1 MGRSPKA
8 WGLGQN
14 LKICFPP
21 ARGAY
26 FSIKCSQNAGLEG
39 FATKGS
45 GSWSQGP
52 GLRFLSVFA
61 IFLNFNFISIFIGLR
76 PHFGR
81 FSVSKPRFWPPETH
95 PKSIQNAFKID
106 VPKNMQFSMH
116 FCYFFIFFVS
126 SISWKYVFYLG
137 KINILK
143 VFAKSMLLQ
152 CSCIFPPKNRP
163 KTLPKW
169 GPSA

>member
-1 MGRSPKA
+1 MEGSYEGV
-8 WGLGQN
+8 GLLGGG
-14 LKICFPP
+14 P
-21 ARGAY
+21 A
-26 FSIKCSQNAGLEG
+26 S
-39 FATKGS
+39 
-45 GSWSQGP
+45 
-52 GLRFLSVFA
+52 RFLAF
-61 IFLNFNFISIFIGLR
+61 FGFFPNFNFISIFIGLR

-137 KINILK
+137 KIIIFK

-152 CSCIFPPKNRP
+152 FSCIFPPKNHLKTFP
-163 KTLPKW
+163 KRGSSP
-169 GPSA
+169 